1 MKNRTRPYTAQFRE
15 QMVELVKVGR
25 VPAELAR
32 EFGCSANSILNW
44 VNQAQGREAAREAPA
59 RPALNGKERD
69 ELMRLRRENKQLQL
83 ERDILAK
90 ATAWFAAKGEK
101 TSTRSSSS

>member
-1 MKNRTRPYTAQFRE
+1 MNRTRPYPAQFRE
-15 QMVELVKVGR
+15 QMVELVRAGR

-44 VNQAQGREAAREAPA
+44 CHQAQGPQAQRNAPA
-59 RPALNGKERD
+59 KPALSTEERD
-69 ELMRLRRENKQLQL
+69 ELHKLRRENRQLQL

-101 TSTRSSSS
+101 TYIPSSSL